1 MVFYLSILNNSCDS
15 IKFWYLVGKKLPL
28 YFLKMFTFQKKS
40 HPWILSHCFHAQ
52 GIFMTWKE
60 YLHVAQGFNKCRYT
74 CHISI
79 HTVAYI
85 YITHKW
91 CECRHIRKE
100 QCIYTVFIYAY
111 IHIRAYTW
119 PNYNIWPTWISLKQF
134 LFPVLNP
141 PIRGGNRSCL
151 RSLKIWPKYK
161 VRSPSPFPMHRWFS
175 LLSPHITGWTTR
187 LETVQFFG

>member
-1 MVFYLSILNNSCDS
+1 M
-15 IKFWYLVGKKLPL
+15 
-28 YFLKMFTFQKKS
+28 
-40 HPWILSHCFHAQ
+40 SHCFHAQ

-151 RSLKIWPKYK
+151 RSLKIWPNIRY
-161 VRSPSPFPMHRWFS
+161 VHHPHPHAPMVLTAF
-175 LLSPHITGWTTR
+175 SPHHRVDHPPWNRPVLWLKFGLPGGGKTR
-187 LETVQFFG
+187 AMKTDGCLGYHGCS